1 MLALRNKR
9 PMDLEQ
15 ENRILRQRLL
25 ELNRK
30 AQRNEVTLK
39 RFHARELELLTAD
52 SLPELLNSLTDGMQ
66 SSFQIQDILLI
77 LKDTEHEIRQLL
89 YNTGIP
95 EDAFPS
101 IEFVDELE
109 TYSDHY
115 SHLSRPWLG
124 PFLSPEHDNLFRDTQ
139 GLRSIAILPIHCH
152 SQLVGSLNLGSGNS
166 DRFTRHHASDFL
178 GRLAT
183 VGGVCLENAIN
194 RERLVISGLTDP
206 LTQLHNRRYLD
217 RRLHEELARSNRYQ
231 QPLSCLFVDADHF
244 KQINDNH
251 GHQAGDTIL
260 RELACRLRSQLRA
273 SDVAT
278 RYGGEEFA
286 LLLPQT
292 SLAEAMLLAE
302 RIRLEV
308 ASNPFTL
315 NDGTILR
322 LTVSIGVSD
331 TLPMPGSPPHKE
343 LGEYLLDS
351 ADQALYLAKA
361 NGRNRIEHL
370 PDPEAKQVPLQL

>member
-1 MLALRNKR
+1 
-9 PMDLEQ
+9 MDLEQ
-15 ENRILRQRLL
+15 ENRILHQQLL
-25 ELNRK
+25 ELKRK
-30 AQRNEVTLK
+30 AQRNEATLQ
-39 RFHARELELLTAD
+39 RFHVRELELLTAN

-66 SSFQIQDILLI
+66 SSFLIQDIRLV
-77 LKDTEHEIRQLL
+77 LKDSEHEIRQLL

-95 EDAFPS
+95 EDAFPA

-109 TYSDHY
+109 TYSDYY

-124 PFLSPEHDNLFRDTQ
+124 PFLSPEHDNLFRDIQ
-139 GLRSIAILPIHCH
+139 GLRSIAILPIHCRN
-152 SQLVGSLNLGSGNS
+152 QLAGSLNLGSGNS

-217 RRLHEELARSNRYQ
+217 RRLHEELARSTRYQ

-292 SLAEAMLLAE
+292 SLTEATLLAE
-302 RIRLEV
+302 RIRLEI
-308 ASNPFTL
+308 ASNPFPL

-322 LTVSIGVSD
+322 LTVSIGVSEI
-331 TLPMPGSPPHKE
+331 LPIPGRPPNKE

-361 NGRNRIEHL
+361 NGRNRIEYL
-370 PDPEAKQVPLQL
+370 EDPEAKQVPLQL